1 MRKKLAYSV
10 RSVTHLDTFR
20 LERDDLV
27 QEMRSHPRAALHVA
41 DKLHSVMPR
50 KLAQTA
56 VQEIYDLTGLRELL
70 ELRSLHSRWRPPR
83 GLAKKLL
90 KFAAENGAELEFIR
104 KRQAQRLGRERGQ
117 RGMVGDDDRRVL
129 DRLQANVLTLMQEQ
143 QQRSSPRR
151 SYRESSSVPGYAPG
165 DAPGYDARMRQST
178 QAGTEDD
185 VEYLDATPH
194 EDVDAKDGVEGQ
206 RNKVPPPLA
215 SVLATERNMN
225 DADSVSDTT
234 TPRYGGE
241 QASEQRLMAW
251 VDRRHARLE
260 AKIDRL
266 TRLVLAK
273 NEGDE
278 GDSFKEPPP
287 PERASFRGGHGGR
300 MSLRDNRRGSSRAV
314 ESLFAG
320 GDPQGGDGPGAP
332 SALTRLRRRLSTDSR
347 KP

>member
-20 LERDDLV
+20 LERDDLL

-41 DKLHSVMPR
+41 DMLHTVMPR

-56 VQEIYDLTGLRELL
+56 IQEIYDLTGLRELL

-83 GLAKKLL
+83 GFAKKLL
-90 KFAAENGAELEFIR
+90 KFAAENVAELEAIR
-104 KRQAQRLGRERGQ
+104 KRHAERIGRERGRR
-117 RGMVGDDDRRVL
+117 RGVVGDDDRRVL

-143 QQRSSPRR
+143 QHRSPHLRL
-151 SYRESSSVPGYAPG
+151 SSSSNAPG
-165 DAPGYDARMRQST
+165 DAPWHAPMKPT
-178 QAGTEDD
+178 QHTATEDD
-185 VEYLDATPH
+185 VEYLDGTPR
-194 EDVDAKDGVEGQ
+194 EQDGPEGQ

-215 SVLATERNMN
+215 SVLATERMN
-225 DADSVSDTT
+225 DADSVSDGT
-234 TPRYGGE
+234 TPRRGGE
-241 QASEQRLMAW
+241 QTTEQRLMAW
-251 VDRRHARLE
+251 VDHRHARLE

-278 GDSFKEPPP
+278 GDNMREPPP
-287 PERASFRGGHGGR
+287 EHASFRGGPR
-300 MSLRDNRRGSSRAV
+300 ISLRENRRVSRRSLSGSSRAV

-320 GDPQGGDGPGAP
+320 EGHGEGPQGDGPGAP
-332 SALTRLRRRLSTDSR
+332 SALTRLRRRLSSSAD
-347 KP
+347 